1 MINSKKNE
9 LNDLYFKEWSTC
21 LKEVS
26 DEMDDDIKRY
36 INDIAYKNELL
47 DTPTFKLDS
56 EKTDINSIL
65 ATIGTGAILGATS
78 GGVISIYSATLGN
91 YATSLT
97 LGGAIMTYLPPLL
110 IAGTISGAVGKVIY
124 DKVLDDRKSKEV
136 LENIEVFIKNLKGHI
151 KEKLNK
157 DYENLSQEIVI
168 TTIDIL
174 KNIKA
179 VYINKYEIEDFIKSI
194 EKYITYLTQFVEISY
209 NKA

>member
-1 MINSKKNE
+1 
-9 LNDLYFKEWSTC
+9 
-21 LKEVS
+21 
-26 DEMDDDIKRY
+26 
-36 INDIAYKNELL
+36 
-47 DTPTFKLDS
+47 
-56 EKTDINSIL
+56 
-65 ATIGTGAILGATS
+65 
-78 GGVISIYSATLGN
+78 
-91 YATSLT
+91 
-97 LGGAIMTYLPPLL
+97 MTYLPPLL

-151 KEKLNK
+151 KEELNK

-174 KNIKA
+174 KNIKG

-194 EKYITYLTQFVEISY
+194 EKYITYLTQFVEISF

>member
-1 MINSKKNE
+1 
-9 LNDLYFKEWSTC
+9 
-21 LKEVS
+21 
-26 DEMDDDIKRY
+26 
-36 INDIAYKNELL
+36 
-47 DTPTFKLDS
+47 
-56 EKTDINSIL
+56 
-65 ATIGTGAILGATS
+65 
-78 GGVISIYSATLGN
+78 
-91 YATSLT
+91 
-97 LGGAIMTYLPPLL
+97 MTYLPPLL

-174 KNIKA
+174 KNIKG